1 MGMSEVDSVREIRP
15 ITILLLEDSDLDA
28 ELVAACLA
36 AAKIDNVTRRVI
48 TRDDFLAALRDCA
61 FDLILADYVLPA
73 FDGVTALALA
83 REHCPS
89 VPFVFVS
96 GTLGED
102 VAVEALKNGATDY
115 VTKQRLDRLPRTV
128 LRALTEAKGRR
139 AREEAEQA
147 LRELNATLEQRV
159 LERTLALE
167 GSNRELKRQV
177 AQREKAEAA
186 LRQAQRLEVVGQLT
200 SGVAHDFNNLL
211 TVILGNL
218 QFLERVPV
226 PDAVRRRLDTMR
238 IAAER
243 GAKLTSQLLSFSRR
257 QHLEPAPT
265 NLNDILATMR
275 GMLASTLG
283 GSIRIDT
290 SLDEA
295 LWSAMV
301 DATQVELVI
310 LNLVINA
317 RDAME
322 VGGTLTITTRN
333 GRLGPSARAEDPA
346 PGDYVIVDVSD
357 TGSGMTEDVLE
368 RAFEPFFT
376 TKGPGRGS
384 GLGLAQVYGF
394 AKQSGGGVSIDT
406 RPGHGTTVSLY
417 LPRCADHARVEAVP
431 APAEKAPAQQRERPV
446 ILVVDDDD
454 AVREVTAR
462 SLQELGYETVETSSG
477 QAMLDY
483 LERGGR
489 VDLVL
494 LDYAMPGMNGIDA
507 ARTARKRRAG
517 IATLLLTG
525 FLDTSVLAETGE
537 DGAILKPYRVDEL
550 ARKVEA
556 ALQGARQAR
565 PAVHAGEAKRAL
577 GLSRDAAEGS
587 PAGLLG
593 MGSASPADRDRAASR

>member
-1 MGMSEVDSVREIRP
+1 MGMTELDMMGEGRP
-15 ITILLLEDSDLDA
+15 IAILLLEDSDLDV
-28 ELVAACLA
+28 ELVAECLA
-36 AAKIDNVTRRVI
+36 AAGIDNVTHRVI
-48 TRDDFLAALRDCA
+48 TRDEFQAAIRDCA
-61 FDLILADYVLPA
+61 FDLILADYALPA
-73 FDGVTALALA
+73 FDGVAALALA

-128 LRALTEAKGRR
+128 MRALAEAKARTARR
-139 AREEAEQA
+139 EAEQA

-159 LERTLALE
+159 IERTVALE
-167 GSNRELKRQV
+167 SSNRELKRQV
-177 AQREKAEAA
+177 AQREMAEAA
-186 LRQAQRLEVVGQLT
+186 LRQAQRLEIVGQLT

-218 QFLERVPV
+218 QFLERASA
-226 PDAVRRRLDTMR
+226 PDAMRRRLETMKV
-238 IAAER
+238 AAER
-243 GAKLTSQLLSFSRR
+243 GAKLISQLLAFSRC

-265 NLNDILATMR
+265 NLNDILASMR
-275 GMLASTLG
+275 SMLASTLG

-301 DATQVELVI
+301 DPTQIELVI

-333 GRLGPSARAEDPA
+333 GRLGPPARAEDPS
-346 PGDYVIVDVSD
+346 PGDYVIVEVSD

-368 RAFEPFFT
+368 RVFEPFFT

-417 LPRCADHARVEAVP
+417 LPRCEVLARSEAVP
-431 APAEKAPAQQRERPV
+431 APPEKAPAQQRERPV

-462 SLQELGYETVETSSG
+462 SLHDLGYETVETSSG

-483 LERGGR
+483 LDRGGR

-494 LDYAMPGMNGIDA
+494 LDYAMPGMNGVDA
-507 ARTARKRRAG
+507 ARAARARRAD
-517 IATLLLTG
+517 IAILLVTG
-525 FLDTSVLAETGE
+525 FLDTSVLGETGE

-556 ALQGARQAR
+556 ALRGTRQAR
-565 PAVHAGEAKRAL
+565 PIGHGGEAKRAL
-577 GLSRDAAEGS
+577 SLAGEPPEGRS
-587 PAGLLG
+587 AGLLG
-593 MGSASPADRDRAASR
+593 RSSASPSSRDQAASR

>member
-28 ELVAACLA
+28 ELVGACLA

-167 GSNRELKRQV
+167 SSNRELKRQV
-177 AQREKAEAA
+177 AQREMAEAA

-218 QFLERVPV
+218 QFLERTAVPE
-226 PDAVRRRLDTMR
+226 AVRRRLDTMKV
-238 IAAER
+238 AAER
-243 GAKLTSQLLSFSRR
+243 GAKLTFQLLSFSRR

-265 NLNDILATMR
+265 NLNDILAAMR

-290 SLDEA
+290 FLDEG

-301 DATQVELVI
+301 DPTQVELVI

-322 VGGTLTITTRN
+322 VGGTLTIATRN
-333 GRLGPSARAEDPA
+333 GRLGPSSRADDPA

-357 TGSGMTEDVLE
+357 TGSGMTKDVLE

-417 LPRCADHARVEAVP
+417 LPRCTDPVCVEAVP
-431 APAEKAPAQQRERPV
+431 APAEKAPAQQREPPV
-446 ILVVDDDD
+446 ILLVDDDH

-483 LERGGR
+483 LDRGGR

-507 ARTARKRRAG
+507 ARAARKRRAG
-517 IATLLLTG
+517 IATLLVTG

-537 DGAILKPYRVDEL
+537 DGAILKPYRVEEL

-565 PAVHAGEAKRAL
+565 PAVPAGEAKWS
-577 GLSRDAAEGS
+577 LSGETAEGS
-587 PAGLLG
+587 PRLLG
-593 MGSASPADRDRAASR
+593 RGSAAHADRDRAVSP